1 MRITLSDHFTYQ
13 KLLRFTMPSIVMMII
28 TSVYSIVDGFF
39 VSNCVGK
46 NAFAALNLIFPVLM
60 ALSAFGFMV
69 GTGGSALIA
78 KTLGEGKTK
87 EANGIFSMLVAILAV
102 GGAVLAAVFFVFIR
116 PISYAVGAT
125 ELTIDDCVL
134 YGRILLVSLPLF
146 MLQNSFQSFLATAEK
161 PGFGLKVTVFAG
173 LTNVVLDFLL
183 VYVLPFGLAGAAL
196 ATALSQAVGAAI
208 PLVYFLREN
217 DTPLRLGRPC
227 FDLRALWRACC
238 NGASEMVS
246 NLSAAVVTYLFN
258 MLMLKFEGEIGVAA
272 ITAILYG
279 QFLFVAL
286 YLGYSIGVAPVFSFN
301 YGSRNKQRLIRLYR
315 ISIRFVVVSS
325 VIIALVAAFGSP
337 VISAVFMQKG
347 TYGFELTRH
356 GGYLFSIAYLFCGTN
371 IVASGIF
378 TALSDGKTSALI
390 SFLRTFVFIVL
401 SALLLPLV
409 LGTNGVWLS
418 IPVAEFLTLFISVP
432 KLSRYFK
439 DPKVAPETQTSPN

>member
-13 KLLRFTMPSIVMMII
+13 KLLRFTMPSIVMMIV

-161 PGFGLKVTVFAG
+161 PGFGWINIIGVPLISILIVFALLYWVG
-173 LTNVVLDFLL
+173 MARIVRSQVLTLKESEYVTAARALGAGTGRIIKKHILTNCIGTLIVTTTLQIPSAIFTESFL
-183 VYVLPFGLAGAAL
+183 
-196 ATALSQAVGAAI
+196 S
-208 PLVYFLREN
+208 FL
-217 DTPLRLGRPC
+217 G
-227 FDLRALWRACC
+227 
-238 NGASEMVS
+238 
-246 NLSAAVVTYLFN
+246 
-258 MLMLKFEGEIGVAA
+258 IGVSAPMPSLGSLA
-272 ITAILYG
+272 STAIDGLQSYPYR
-279 QFLFVAL
+279 LF
-286 YLGYSIGVAPVFSFN
+286 APAIAISVVILSFN
-301 YGSRNKQRLIRLYR
+301 LFGDGLRD
-315 ISIRFVVVSS
+315 
-325 VIIALVAAFGSP
+325 AF
-337 VISAVFMQKG
+337 
-347 TYGFELTRH
+347 
-356 GGYLFSIAYLFCGTN
+356 
-371 IVASGIF
+371 
-378 TALSDGKTSALI
+378 D
-390 SFLRTFVFIVL
+390 
-401 SALLLPLV
+401 
-409 LGTNGVWLS
+409 
-418 IPVAEFLTLFISVP
+418 P
-432 KLSRYFK
+432 KLK
-439 DPKVAPETQTSPN
+439 N